1 VHAKARMAIER
12 AQMRVCVL
20 AIHSTAHDKECTCVG
35 VRLSVRLMQC
45 SPSTQQ
51 LTIESVRVLVYA
63 CACMSVHASQCSPL
77 QSSEYSSSSSWTPP
91 SSSSLGGHAA
101 QASSGTVLALSRLPE
116 PPSTLSWASSH
127 SPSLYISILEFQC
140 YRQRGHTV
148 AQCMRV
154 IRLWRSRTQWIEVKG
169 SLLDSR

>member
-1 VHAKARMAIER
+1 MHAKARMAIER

-45 SPSTQQ
+45 SPSTEQ

-63 CACMSVHASQCSPL
+63 CACMSVRASQCSPL

-91 SSSSLGGHAA
+91 SSSSLGGHAV
-101 QASSGTVLALSRLPE
+101 QASSGTVLVLSRLPE

-127 SPSLYISILEFQC
+127 SPSPSILEFQC
-140 YRQRGHTV
+140 YRQRPGAHS
-148 AQCMRV
+148 ASCRV
-154 IRLWRSRTQWIEVKG
+154 
-169 SLLDSR
+169 

>member
-45 SPSTQQ
+45 SP
-51 LTIESVRVLVYA
+51 
-63 CACMSVHASQCSPL
+63 L
-77 QSSEYSSSSSWTPP
+77 QSSEYSSSSSSTPP
-91 SSSSLGGHAA
+91 SSSSLGGHAV
-101 QASSGTVLALSRLPE
+101 QASSGTVLVLSRLPE

-127 SPSLYISILEFQC
+127 SPSLSILEFQC
-140 YRQRGHTV
+140 YRQRAHSGSVHEGHQTLEV
-148 AQCMRV
+148 THSVDRSHRLTARQPMSNRHHRRALASVVIGECHARHVHMR
-154 IRLWRSRTQWIEVKG
+154 
-169 SLLDSR
+169 